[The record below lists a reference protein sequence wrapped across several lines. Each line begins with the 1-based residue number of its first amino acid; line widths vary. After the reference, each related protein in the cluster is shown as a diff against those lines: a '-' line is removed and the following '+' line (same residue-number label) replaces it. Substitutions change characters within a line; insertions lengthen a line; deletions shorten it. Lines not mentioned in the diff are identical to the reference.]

1 MIEMSKIIQ
10 MINRGMITIPVA
22 LRKKYNLKDGQR
34 FIISEEEGKIYIV
47 PLINFE
53 QERKNFMNR
62 DEMKKALKKMEEL
75 SEEELQ
81 QENAPIL

>member
-1 MIEMSKIIQ
+1 
-10 MINRGMITIPVA
+10 MITIPVA

-62 DEMKKALKKMEEL
+62 DEMKKALKKIEEL